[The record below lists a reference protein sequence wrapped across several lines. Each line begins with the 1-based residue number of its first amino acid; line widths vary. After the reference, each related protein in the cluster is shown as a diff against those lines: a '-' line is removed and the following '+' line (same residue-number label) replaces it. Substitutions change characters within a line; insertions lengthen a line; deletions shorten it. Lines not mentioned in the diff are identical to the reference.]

1 MISVI
6 IGAIITYLGYNI
18 SVRNFEKN
26 IRDDASGPWDIL
38 KGVTFSE
45 SSEGYPID
53 SERLSK
59 KPLDVFVRRVF
70 ELNPELKS
78 TTLDMLRAYSAQ
90 NKKLPFLHIT
100 PNIIEYES
108 GEYVSTGNVDSIKN
122 RGFLPGDSNVGGF
135 VAAGEHYDSVGDAE
149 SFKAPEAFLKSYIV
163 LLRHYL
169 HHASRLNHRNSK
181 VVEGKKIK
189 TVRPAF
195 VLVRGDLKVDHGT
208 DYEDHFILRNGS
220 SPEDVIGTMNIDD
233 KIDLNDPNSIMRS
246 YISVMNGLMMA
257 LES

>member
-1 MISVI
+1 M
-6 IGAIITYLGYNI
+6 
-18 SVRNFEKN
+18 RNFEKN
-26 IRDDASGPWDIL
+26 IHDDISGPWDIL
-38 KGVTFSE
+38 KGVTFSK
-45 SSEGYPID
+45 SSEECPID

-70 ELNPELKS
+70 ELNPESKS
-78 TTLDMLRAYSAQ
+78 ATFNMLEAYGAQ

-100 PNIIEYES
+100 PNIVEYES
-108 GEYVSTGNVDSIKN
+108 GECVSTGNVDSIKKS
-122 RGFLPGDSNVGGF
+122 GFLPGDSNVGGF
-135 VAAGEHYDSVGDAE
+135 VAAGEHYNSVGNAE
-149 SFKAPEAFLKSYIV
+149 SFKTPEAFLKSYIV
-163 LLRHYL
+163 LLQHYL

-189 TVRPAF
+189 DVRPAF

-220 SPEDVIGTMNIDD
+220 SPEDIVGIMAISN
-233 KIDLNDPNSIMRS
+233 KIDLNDPNSIARS
-246 YISVMNGLMMA
+246 YDDVIKSLMGA